1 VRIRQISGGG
11 SSRAYVNAGV
21 GSFRRIALNGGD
33 DETIGEVVER
43 IEEVLAEM
51 ATRLAALTRILK
63 VVACACLCQY
73 RLLDRSNI
81 AQT

>member
-51 ATRLAALTRILK
+51 ATRLAALDTYT
-63 VVACACLCQY
+63 QGS
-73 RLLDRSNI
+73 RLRVLMSMQ
-81 AQT
+81 AV

>member
-1 VRIRQISGGG
+1 MRIRQISGGG

-51 ATRLAALTRILK
+51 ATRLAALDTYTQGSRLRVLMSMQAVGSLK
-63 VVACACLCQY
+63 H
-73 RLLDRSNI
+73 R
-81 AQT
+81 

>member
-51 ATRLAALTRILK
+51 ATRLAALDTYTQGSRLRVLMSMQAVGSLK
-63 VVACACLCQY
+63 H
-73 RLLDRSNI
+73 R
-81 AQT
+81 

>member
-1 VRIRQISGGG
+1 MTVRIRQISGGG

-51 ATRLAALTRILK
+51 ATRLAALDTYT
-63 VVACACLCQY
+63 QGS
-73 RLLDRSNI
+73 RLHVLMSMQ
-81 AQT
+81 AV